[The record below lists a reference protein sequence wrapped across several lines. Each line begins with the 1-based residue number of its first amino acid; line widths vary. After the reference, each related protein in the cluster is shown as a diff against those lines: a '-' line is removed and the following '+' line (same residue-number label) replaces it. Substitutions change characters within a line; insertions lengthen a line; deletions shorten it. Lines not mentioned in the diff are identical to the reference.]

1 MISLFKAAIILYL
14 LVCSTASGQDYP
26 EFAIPPLDS
35 EAENI
40 ISDSSAPASL
50 LEPDRQ
56 DGSVG
61 LTPVSAFLASRD
73 EEISVFDDDELSASI
88 SNLRSESGQV
98 RSDGSTSSQTVV
110 GFSDNTDSALFFSF
124 DISDI
129 PEDAQINDV
138 DLELEELDMVGSPF
152 SSLGC
157 LNIYPAS
164 YGSLRSLSYSRRS
177 AVTPYARICN
187 ANRLNSPVSSSSLR
201 RALSSSLG
209 EDRFQLRLQFE
220 REMRSELVPPK
231 DSPEPK
237 QPQGDNQP
245 DAPSENGPVDFR
257 DVILGDISDLSPF
270 LSQPQTPEMVIR
282 SIESDRSLL
291 QDDFAE
297 YKDVIRK
304 ALNPGKV
311 RIAQTQDAPSVQETN
326 ICYVDGKIGVW
337 RFDGDDVPY
346 CDTTY
351 PLSCPEGQMLDS
363 DTGSCCQDANEN
375 EFCDYKESHLVYIG
389 AAHLIISYSMPVPV
403 PEPPAI
409 PPPVPSPPIE
419 GAPDLGV
426 IIFKPPRPSSLIDAS
441 SAGWGE
447 VPANQVLVAMDS
459 SMSFQEA
466 REEARRLASDLG
478 GSVVGEFE
486 YLNLFQIETE
496 SRTLSDLRGDINFA
510 RGYESADLAF
520 PNLQL
525 YREISPAGMIYPG
538 ESGRGYQVIGVEEAW
553 NAIYNESINLFEVR
567 VGIIDDGL
575 YTGRGQFNG
584 TDIDTSIEL
593 YPGAPPNLLSLPK
606 HEVTGSHGTGIA
618 SILTA
623 NSTSGLV
630 GIAFMPLSLEGN
642 LLVYMINVFDIT
654 DRSFFTSS
662 LLGFKEEIERGS
674 TILSCSLGYTGDP
687 VGTVE
692 TAVLY
697 EEFFKK
703 LSVDHPRI
711 LFIFSAGNDGL
722 AIDGDERIPNGRA
735 GYLPNVITVG
745 NIFNNGT
752 LVPSSNRNK
761 NNQYVTLAAPGE
773 EAVWGIYDNGSLW
786 NLGGGTSMA
795 APQVAAAAALIRS
808 INPLL
813 DAGEIKDMLKNTA
826 HYDIEGNPIPREVGG
841 LALNIDRAV
850 KKAIHE
856 RPPQIEFLPDEPDN
870 IEIPEDGGDGI
881 ILARPDASSLPAGYA
896 RVTISSATSKG
907 YSVIVDGSIV
917 GKDGID
923 GDAFDGIYTFLVTGD
938 QRHTIRAAS
947 QFNQGEWPEEFYS
960 AGSTYVY
967 AF

>member
-1 MISLFKAAIILYL
+1 MISLFRAAIILYI
-14 LVCSTASGQDYP
+14 LVCSTASGQLNP

-35 EAENI
+35 GAENAN
-40 ISDSSAPASL
+40 SDSSALVSQPESI
-50 LEPDRQ
+50 RQ
-56 DGSVG
+56 DESEPS
-61 LTPVSAFLASRD
+61 PVSAFIASRD
-73 EEISVFDDDELSASI
+73 EEISIFADDELSASI

-98 RSDGSTSSQTVV
+98 RSDGSTFSRTVV
-110 GFSDNTDSALFFSF
+110 GFSDNNDSALFLSF

-129 PEDAQINDV
+129 PEDARINDV
-138 DLELEELDMVGSPF
+138 DLEFEDLDMVGSPF

-164 YGSLRSLSYSRRS
+164 YGSLRSQSYSRRYDAS
-177 AVTPYARICN
+177 PYARVCN
-187 ANRLNSPVSSSSLR
+187 SNRLNSQVSSSSLR
-201 RALSSSLG
+201 RALSSHLG
-209 EDRFQLRLQFE
+209 EERFQLRLQFE
-220 REMRSELVPPK
+220 REMRSESVPPK
-231 DSPEPK
+231 DNTEPQ

-257 DVILGDISDLSPF
+257 DVILGDILDLSPF
-270 LSQPQTPEMVIR
+270 LSQPQTPEAVIR
-282 SIESDRSLL
+282 SIESNRSLL

-297 YKDVIRK
+297 VSR
-304 ALNPGKV
+304 ALDPGKV
-311 RIAQTQDAPSVQETN
+311 RISQTQDAPNVDQ

-337 RFDGDDVPY
+337 RFAGDDVPY

-351 PLSCPEGQMLDS
+351 PMNCLEGQMLDLS
-363 DTGSCCQDANEN
+363 TGLCCQDSNEN
-375 EFCDYKESHLVYIG
+375 EICDYEESHLIYIG
-389 AAHLIISYSMPVPV
+389 SARLIVSYSLPVPV

-419 GAPDLGV
+419 EGAPDLGSGS
-426 IIFKPPRPSSLIDAS
+426 FKPPRPSSLIDAS

-459 SMSFQEA
+459 SMSFQDA
-466 REEARRLASDLG
+466 REEARQLASDMG

-496 SRTLSDLRGDINFA
+496 SQTLSDLRGDINFA
-510 RGYESADLAF
+510 RGYESSDLAI
-520 PNLQL
+520 PNHQF
-525 YREISPAGMIYPG
+525 YREPSPSGMIYPG
-538 ESGRGYQVIGVEEAW
+538 ESGRGYQIIGVEEAW
-553 NAIYNESINLFEVR
+553 NAIYNDSATLFEVR

-575 YTGRGQFNG
+575 YPGRWQFND

-593 YPGAPPNLLSLPK
+593 YPGAPPNLLAERRLPDY
-606 HEVTGSHGTGIA
+606 EVPGSHGTGIA
-618 SILTA
+618 SILAA
-623 NSTSGLV
+623 NPASGLV
-630 GIAFMPLSLEGN
+630 GIAYTPLSREGN

-654 DRSFFTSS
+654 DRSFVTSS
-662 LLGFKEEIERGS
+662 LLGFKEEIERKS

-687 VGTVE
+687 EGTAE
-692 TAVLY
+692 AAELF
-697 EEFFKK
+697 ENFFRK
-703 LSVDHPRI
+703 LSIDYPRI

-761 NNQYVTLAAPGE
+761 DNQYVTLAAPGE
-773 EAVWGIYDNGSLW
+773 EAVWGIYENGSLW

-795 APQVAAAAALIRS
+795 APQVAAAAALICS

-813 DAGEIKDMLKNTA
+813 DAGEIKEILRNTA
-826 HYDIEGNPIPREVGG
+826 HYDIEGNSIPSELGG
-841 LALNIDRAV
+841 IALNIDRAV

-856 RPPQIEFLPDEPDN
+856 RPSEIEFFPDDPI
-870 IEIPEDGGDGI
+870 IEIPEDSGDGI
-881 ILARPDASSLPAGYA
+881 IVVRPDTSSLPAGYA

-907 YSVIVDGSIV
+907 YSVIVDGLIV
-917 GKDGID
+917 GKDGIE
-923 GDAFDGIYTFLVTGD
+923 GDAFDGIYTFLVTGN

-947 QFNQGEWPEEFYS
+947 QFNQGEWPEAFYS